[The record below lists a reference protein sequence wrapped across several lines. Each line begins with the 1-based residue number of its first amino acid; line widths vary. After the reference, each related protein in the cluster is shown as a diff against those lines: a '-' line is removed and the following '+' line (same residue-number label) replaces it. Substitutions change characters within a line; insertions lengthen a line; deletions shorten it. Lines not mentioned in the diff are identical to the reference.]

1 MSLLIREPCKTF
13 LTSPDDG
20 GHFSRV
26 PGPGRQ

>member
-13 LTSPDDG
+13 LMSPDDG
-20 GHFSRV
+20 AHFSRV